1 MRVTYKKAF
10 AQFVKKVS
18 KPFQL
23 AIEIRVTEVCNN
35 PKLGQ
40 QKLGDLQGV
49 FVYKFRFNA
58 QEYLMAYQFEY
69 EMNTLKIIW
78 IDFYQIGSH
87 ENFYTQ
93 LKKAIRLIWDIAMN
107 QW

>member
-1 MRVTYKKAF
+1 MRATYKKAF
-10 AQFVKKVS
+10 AQFVKKAS
-18 KPFQL
+18 KPLQL
-23 AIEIRVTEVCNN
+23 TIEIKVAEVCSN

-58 QEYLMAYQFEY
+58 QEYLMAYKFNHFDGIAEI
-69 EMNTLKIIW
+69 TW
-78 IDFYQIGSH
+78 IEFCQIGPH

-93 LKKAIRLIWDIAMN
+93 LKKIDSI
-107 QW
+107 